1 MHFIPSPVSSIV
13 SYPFRNSFWKSKINA
28 DDPGVLQHSV
38 ESFAYGEVDC
48 TNSLDGK
55 KIAHGFG
62 KKLGYVNIYGH
73 ENPPTFLKRQ
83 QNYEN
88 KQGLIAALEKELIDV
103 LDSDSNLHSLPTKTV
118 ASIKEKRLCTIQVGS
133 QTIRDIREIL

>member
-1 MHFIPSPVSSIV
+1 M
-13 SYPFRNSFWKSKINA
+13 
-28 DDPGVLQHSV
+28 QHYV
-38 ESFAYGEVDC
+38 ETFAYGEVDC
-48 TNSLDGK
+48 SISLDGK
-55 KIAHGFG
+55 KSAHGFG

-73 ENPPTFLKRQ
+73 KTPPTFRERQ